1 MRLYTIYGV
10 IYPCTLRVTSK
21 CNGLRIIEAAAVR
34 ADHWSRSFFL
44 KNSLD
49 GHRLVRHDKSIIGNG
64 NAATDNLPC
73 LKSITRIGNRGE
85 RDRFICLGEGRRRTG
100 GAVSINLNSDS
111 ISVGSIHIAADGAGI
126 AALVI
131 MRALYHPLVRIRAK
145 IGAFLPMFIG
155 VIFPGIIIYMNMQYD
170 MHLDVITA
178 LIVIGDLLCSF
189 INRQNAVFN
198 LAANPVTGFVNI
210 QFSKIDR
217 VVLIRFNRTPAITV
231 GISQL
236 IIPAE
241 IQTGKP
247 IMIAGQLF
255 EIMIA
260 ADIQMGNLIAAAVQF
275 YKLTEVVIDASNE
288 TESIGGVAAPTLQ
301 EAIMAAQGTEI
312 DNISGATVTTN
323 AVKKAAASCI
333 EQAMGVASEEPAADT
348 AGDTGD
354 DWLGEE
360 PDVQASET
368 QDFDVVIIGAG
379 LSGVCAARA
388 AAEEGAKVAI
398 VEKSSSFNCRSGE
411 YALLNGSLNKR
422 WGRENIVDEDVV
434 VDRLMRECTYR
445 NKRSILKKWASH
457 AHEVMDWFI
466 EAYPELTICDST
478 REAVTQEQFDKGIL
492 VPLAWP
498 QPEPYDYRNE
508 EFPTFPS
515 SMEFRSS
522 RKDQQ
527 GFIVEA
533 NLNKAVENGAQTFFG
548 CFGTK
553 LLKDS
558 DGRVTGVIIR
568 DAQNDNKYIQLN
580 ASKGVIL
587 ATGDNSGDEKIM
599 KHFAPEI
606 VEKKIANMGAM
617 GMLGVD
623 VEGKTVETGDG
634 LRMGAW
640 IGAKVQDFHAPMTHH
655 MGSGMGVTPF
665 LQINKRGDRFMNE
678 CIPGQQLENQIELQP
693 ECTSFQLYD
702 SKWGEEVPYMPANH
716 GGLCYIIPEDEDES
730 NPNYTDRQYT
740 KISAKAEAYQFKA
753 DTLEDLLTQCGFEG
767 DALDNALAS
776 VERYNELAKAGSDDD
791 FGKPASRMFAL
802 ENPPYYA
809 CQWGT
814 TSMLVCVGGLES
826 DENCH
831 TFTEEDPASPKR
843 DIIKGLYVCG
853 NVQGSRYA
861 VEYPICMRGISHSLC
876 VYYGY
881 IAGKNCVAGV

>member
-1 MRLYTIYGV
+1 MEKISRKGFLKV
-10 IYPCTLRVTSK
+10 
-21 CNGLRIIEAAAVR
+21 AAA
-34 ADHWSRSFFL
+34 
-44 KNSLD
+44 
-49 GHRLVRHDKSIIGNG
+49 
-64 NAATDNLPC
+64 AAMSGVTA
-73 LKSITRIGNRGE
+73 
-85 RDRFICLGEGRRRTG
+85 
-100 GAVSINLNSDS
+100 GA
-111 ISVGSIHIAADGAGI
+111 
-126 AALVI
+126 
-131 MRALYHPLVRIRAK
+131 
-145 IGAFLPMFIG
+145 
-155 VIFPGIIIYMNMQYD
+155 
-170 MHLDVITA
+170 
-178 LIVIGDLLCSF
+178 
-189 INRQNAVFN
+189 
-198 LAANPVTGFVNI
+198 LAACNSASSSGTAASASGDAVYTPGTYTGTATGIGEVKVTMT
-210 QFSKIDR
+210 FSE
-217 VVLIRFNRTPAITV
+217 TAIT
-231 GISQL
+231 
-236 IIPAE
+236 
-241 IQTGKP
+241 
-247 IMIAGQLF
+247 
-255 EIMIA
+255 
-260 ADIQMGNLIAAAVQF
+260 D
-275 YKLTEVVIDASNE
+275 VVIDASNE

-301 EAIMAAQGTEI
+301 DAIMAAQNAEI
-312 DNISGATVTTN
+312 DNVSGATVTTN

-498 QPEPYDYRNE
+498 QPEHYDYRNE

-776 VERYNELAKAGSDDD
+776 VERYNELCDKGTDVD
-791 FGKPASRMFAL
+791 FGKKSAYMHKIVTAPFWGIRKHIRVSSIDSGVNTNANGQAL
-802 ENPPYYA
+802 DADGNVIDGLY
-809 CQWGT
+809 
-814 TSMLVCVGGLES
+814 CVGNVGGVFYGGADYPFHQTGLS
-826 DENCH
+826 LGRCY
-831 TFTEEDPASPKR
+831 TFGMLAAKHAM
-843 DIIKGLYVCG
+843 GQL
-853 NVQGSRYA
+853 
-861 VEYPICMRGISHSLC
+861 
-876 VYYGY
+876 
-881 IAGKNCVAGV
+881 

>member
-1 MRLYTIYGV
+1 MEKISCKGFLKV
-10 IYPCTLRVTSK
+10 
-21 CNGLRIIEAAAVR
+21 AAA
-34 ADHWSRSFFL
+34 
-44 KNSLD
+44 
-49 GHRLVRHDKSIIGNG
+49 
-64 NAATDNLPC
+64 AAMSGVTA
-73 LKSITRIGNRGE
+73 
-85 RDRFICLGEGRRRTG
+85 
-100 GAVSINLNSDS
+100 GA
-111 ISVGSIHIAADGAGI
+111 
-126 AALVI
+126 
-131 MRALYHPLVRIRAK
+131 
-145 IGAFLPMFIG
+145 
-155 VIFPGIIIYMNMQYD
+155 
-170 MHLDVITA
+170 
-178 LIVIGDLLCSF
+178 
-189 INRQNAVFN
+189 
-198 LAANPVTGFVNI
+198 LAACNSAASSSTAASGDAIYTAGTYTGTATGIGEVKVTMT
-210 QFSKIDR
+210 FSE
-217 VVLIRFNRTPAITV
+217 TAI
-231 GISQL
+231 
-236 IIPAE
+236 
-241 IQTGKP
+241 
-247 IMIAGQLF
+247 
-255 EIMIA
+255 
-260 ADIQMGNLIAAAVQF
+260 
-275 YKLTEVVIDASNE
+275 TEVVIDASNE

-333 EQAMGVASEEPAADT
+333 EQAMGVKTENPAAGQT
-348 AGDTGD
+348 ADTGE

-360 PDVQASET
+360 PDVQAAET

-379 LSGVCAARA
+379 LSGICAARA

-398 VEKSSSFNCRSGE
+398 VEKSASFNCRSGE

-434 VDRLMRECTYR
+434 VNRLMRECTYR

-466 EAYPELTICDST
+466 EAYPELTICDTT
-478 REAVTQEQFDKGIL
+478 RQVVTQEQFDKGIL

-498 QPEPYDYRNE
+498 QPEHYDYRNE

-527 GFIVEA
+527 GFVVEA
-533 NLNKAVENGAQTFFG
+533 NLNKAIEAGAKTFYG

-568 DAQNDNKYIQLN
+568 DAQNGNKYIQLN
-580 ASKGVIL
+580 AAKGVIL

-606 VEKKIANMGAM
+606 VEKNIANMGAM

-640 IGAKVQDFHAPMTHH
+640 IGAKVQDHHAPMTHH

-665 LQINKRGDRFMNE
+665 LQLNKRGERFMNE

-693 ECTSFQLYD
+693 ECASFQLYD
-702 SKWGEEVPYMPANH
+702 AKWGEQIPYMPANH
-716 GGLCYIIPEDEDES
+716 GGLCYIIPENEDES

-753 DTLEDLLTQCGFEG
+753 DTLEELVAKIYPDDTAAQQT
-767 DALDNALAS
+767 ALES
-776 VERYNELAKAGSDDD
+776 IQRYNQLAKDGYDED
-791 FGKPASRMFAL
+791 FHKPASRMWAVENGPFYADKFTTAL
-802 ENPPYYA
+802 L
-809 CQWGT
+809 
-814 TSMLVCVGGLES
+814 LVCIGGLES

-831 TFTEEDPASPKR
+831 TFDADRNVIP
-843 DIIKGLYVCG
+843 GLYVAG
-853 NVQGSRYA
+853 NVQGNRFA
-861 VEYPICMRGISHSLC
+861 TEYPIGLKGVSHSMAM
-876 VYYGY
+876 YYGY
-881 IAGKNCVAGV
+881 VAGKNAMQEV